1 MAERTGSLGRGFMRF
16 RPRSGKPQSG
26 AIPSGHGVLGG
37 FVLEFV
43 APHGVVL
50 FVGVD
55 LVPWTGGSHT

>member
-1 MAERTGSLGRGFMRF
+1 MGF

-37 FVLEFV
+37 FVLEFA